1 MLVRDLMNQSPGTI
15 GPEATLADALQLMAD
30 KKNRH
35 LVVVEADTVVGIVSD
50 RDLAMFYDPA
60 GMTSERWQQTQ
71 VKRLMV
77 SNPVVIGSGSTVGEA
92 ARLLLRTAISALPV
106 VDSGQLVG
114 VISDRDFTRHFA
126 QSD

>member
-1 MLVRDLMNQSPGTI
+1 MLVRDLMNQSPGII

-35 LVVVEADTVVGIVSD
+35 LVVVEGETVVGILSD
-50 RDLAMFYDPA
+50 RDLAMYYDPE
-60 GMTSERWQQTQ
+60 GMSSERWQQTE
-71 VKRLMV
+71 VRRLMAA
-77 SNPVVIGSGSTVGEA
+77 NPVIIGSGSTVGEA
-92 ARLLLRTAISALPV
+92 ARLLLREAVSALPV